1 MVLSGF
7 GALLFAMAGGDG
19 QLALKGFDPVEL
31 IDGREVAG
39 ERALF
44 VDHGP
49 FRYLFVSEDNRDLF
63 LDAPERWGIQWDG
76 ACGRM
81 GPLSGMGMP
90 DRFAVWNDRI
100 WVFASDQCRT
110 GFLKAPEKL
119 QPPDD
124 AAPAPD
130 DAAKAAGQA
139 LLEKAAAAFGDLAAL
154 DALKSIHLHAK
165 LESVSGT
172 TLYEG
177 TRDLWFAF
185 PGRYRFE
192 EAWGGRGYG
201 HAVSGAAAKRFSP
214 EEELPLGAVSTKV
227 ALREA
232 LQQPLWIAR
241 ERKNLLAVPA
251 GSDTVEGQPVELVTV
266 HAAQQNV
273 TLAIDAKS
281 GRLVELRHLAL
292 TARGYAPLVRRVT
305 GWQTIGKLTL
315 PVRLQSVSAG
325 GLADDSVKGEPQLEL
340 DVALDEQLFAL
351 PAK

>member
-7 GALLFAMAGGDG
+7 GALLIGLARGDG
-19 QLALKGFDPVEL
+19 QLALKGFDPIEL
-31 IDGREVAG
+31 IDGREVPG
-39 ERALF
+39 ERELF
-44 VDHGP
+44 IDHGA
-49 FRYLFVSEDNRDLF
+49 FRYLFASEENRDLF

-81 GPLSGMGMP
+81 GPLSGMGAP
-90 DRFAVWNDRI
+90 DRFAVWNERI
-100 WVFASDQCRT
+100 WVFASDQCRA
-110 GFLKAPEKL
+110 GFLKAPDKL
-119 QPPDD
+119 QPPDE
-124 AAPAPD
+124 APPAHD

-139 LLEKAAAAFGDLAAL
+139 LLEKAAAAFGDVAAL
-154 DALKSIHLHAK
+154 DALKSVHLHAT
-165 LESVSGT
+165 LEAVSGT

-185 PGRYRFE
+185 PARYRFE
-192 EAWGGRGYG
+192 ESWGGRGYG

-251 GSDTVEGQPVELVTV
+251 GSDTVDGRAVELVTV
-266 HAAQQNV
+266 HAAQHNV
-273 TLAIDAKS
+273 TLALDAKS
-281 GRLVELRHLAL
+281 GRLVELRFLAL
-292 TARGYAPLVRRVT
+292 TSRGYAPVVRRVT
-305 GWQTIGKLTL
+305 GWQTAGKLTL
-315 PVRLQSVSAG
+315 PVRLQEVALN
-325 GLADDSVKGEPQLEL
+325 GLADDSVKGETQLEL
-340 DVALDEQLFAL
+340 DVALDEQLFAP